1 MYFNNKNNFFHGIMF
16 HHFHDDKVHSRGQ
29 GSITRDQLNKIIKFI
44 GRNNIINAN
53 EFYEKLK
60 KKKLKNNDVCFTFD
74 DAIKSQIDVALPV
87 LEDFK
92 IKSFF
97 FVYTSI
103 YENKPDQLEIFRYF
117 RMNYFDKIN
126 EFYEEFYKTLNINLE
141 NFFRENNE
149 ILVNKKL
156 KYPNY
161 SEEDLKFQLVRDLY
175 LKKKDYEKIIF
186 NMINERN
193 LKPQEW
199 YKKLFF
205 NEDDLIK
212 LEKLEHVIGLHS
224 HSHPFLLQ
232 NMKTEEQQEEYTKCA
247 NILSKILNKNFKDFK
262 CMSHPCGSYNSE
274 TLEILKSLGIELG
287 FKEVMDIEKERGM
300 TKVNNSDLE
309 IARRDHAVI
318 IREIEK

>member
-16 HHFHDDKVHSRGQ
+16 HHFHDDNIHSRGQ

-53 EFYEKLK
+53 EFYEKFK
-60 KKKLKNNDVCFTFD
+60 KKKLKSNDVCFTFD

-103 YENKPDQLEIFRYF
+103 FENKPDQLEIFRYF
-117 RMNYFDKIN
+117 RMNYFNKIN
-126 EFYEEFYKTLNINLE
+126 EFYEEFYKTLSINLE
-141 NFFRENNE
+141 YFFRENNK
-149 ILVNKKL
+149 ILANKKL

-175 LKKKDYEKIIF
+175 LKKEDYEKIIF
-186 NMINERN
+186 SMIYERN

-212 LEKLEHVIGLHS
+212 LDKLEHVIGLHS

-232 NMKTEEQQEEYTKCA
+232 NMKTEEQQEEYTKCV